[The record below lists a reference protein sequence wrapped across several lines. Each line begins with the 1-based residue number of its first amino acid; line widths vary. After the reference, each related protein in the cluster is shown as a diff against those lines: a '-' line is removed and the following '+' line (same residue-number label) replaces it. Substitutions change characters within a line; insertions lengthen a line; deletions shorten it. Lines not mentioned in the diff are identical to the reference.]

1 MSPEEEVLEL
11 TKKYI
16 KQAGVKKLH
25 ACHCTDLKSK
35 LALSEAA
42 ELEEVGVG
50 LVLEF

>member
-1 MSPEEEVLEL
+1 MDPEVETLDK
-11 TKKYI
+11 TKEFI
-16 KQAGVKKLH
+16 KHSGVKRLH

-50 LVLEF
+50 MILDF